1 MLRWFPPDTEYDDAD
16 GHEPVSAKF
25 AATNPVRGE
34 ADDDAE
40 DGEHGDEGGSGQNLK
55 LLHFISGAENA

>member
-1 MLRWFPPDTEYDDAD
+1 MLKCFQPDAKDDDAD
-16 GHEPVSAKF
+16 GHEPVSAEV

-40 DGEHGDEGGSGQNLK
+40 DGEDGDEGGPGQNLK
-55 LLHFISGAENA
+55 LLHFISGAEDS